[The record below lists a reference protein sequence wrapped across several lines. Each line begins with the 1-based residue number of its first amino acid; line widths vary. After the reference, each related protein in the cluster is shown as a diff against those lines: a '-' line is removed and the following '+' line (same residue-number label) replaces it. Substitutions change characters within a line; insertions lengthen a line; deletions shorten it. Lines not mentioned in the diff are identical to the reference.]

1 MTSKCSL
8 LVQMLILAILT
19 LEYADGKRMIK
30 AFGVGRI
37 RGMKGK
43 HWKTGVGGKVYVIN
57 EGTIKIK
64 NFFFDGGHPVCCQNL
79 IHMSLL
85 TRSAFLKTIMKYI
98 L

>member
-1 MTSKCSL
+1 
-8 LVQMLILAILT
+8 MLILAILT

-85 TRSAFLKTIMKYI
+85 TRSAFLKTIIKYI